1 MIKAFLLY
9 SNKIQIIDLTQLSF
23 QTESIVEEKEEQ
35 EQEPTN
41 EEETFT
47 LFVKNL
53 NFNTTDK
60 DLENVRE
67 K

>member
-1 MIKAFLLY
+1 VIKAFLLY